1 MLWHCSL
8 AKNRGGRV
16 PANHRLQGFRGGA
29 LHRCRTLD
37 AGFGADHDSE
47 GNRGC
52 NVTTDFGSG
61 SDRPNAVAAQP
72 DGKVVAAGAG
82 TVGDDVDLAV
92 ARRNADGTTDPS
104 FNADGR
110 VNSNFV
116 SAMAQG
122 RDVALQSDEKRVA
135 AGYIDNGSNTEFAVA
150 RCRDGVVLST
160 DATLNELTGSGS
172 TKGVTGR
179 WRSRRA
185 LFPPHDYQATVPHT
199 TAYPSLTPM
208 AND

>member
-1 MLWHCSL
+1 MISGPRSHSPVFDQRSVCVEDIEIMNGPVSQL
-8 AKNRGGRV
+8 ATSTAYLPGGRTSL
-16 PANHRLQGFRGGA
+16 RI
-29 LHRCRTLD
+29 
-37 AGFGADHDSE
+37 
-47 GNRGC
+47 
-52 NVTTDFGSG
+52 
-61 SDRPNAVAAQP
+61 
-72 DGKVVAAGAG
+72 
-82 TVGDDVDLAV
+82 
-92 ARRNADGTTDPS
+92 S
-104 FNADGR
+104 FL
-110 VNSNFV
+110 

-122 RDVALQSDEKRVA
+122 RDVALQFDEKRVA

-199 TAYPSLTPM
+199 TAYPSLTPI